1 MENLEQLKAIPNE
14 YINKINELEQYNEL
28 ISKQLEEK
36 EEKEVNKIYL
46 LFLYNDFLFICK
58 SII

>member
-36 EEKEVNKIYL
+36 EEKEVN
-46 LFLYNDFLFICK
+46 
-58 SII
+58 